1 MASTS
6 TYLSF
11 DRNTEEAFAF
21 YKKIFRTEYMG
32 EIFRMSSVPPQPGQP
47 ALAEAEQ
54 NLIMHMALPILGGHV
69 LMGTDTSA
77 IMGSKVTF
85 GNGMQLN
92 LQPDT
97 RVETDRLFTEL
108 SEGGKVGYPMKEEF
122 WGDYFGSCTDRFGVK
137 WMFNCAEKK

>member
-6 TYLSF
+6 TYLNF
-11 DRNTEEAFAF
+11 ERTTEEAFAF

-47 ALAEAEQ
+47 RLAEADED
-54 NLIMHMALPILGGHV
+54 LIMHVALPILGGHM

-92 LQPDT
+92 LEPDT
-97 RVETDRLFTEL
+97 RAETDRLFSEL
-108 SEGGKVGYPMKEEF
+108 SDGGKVGNPLKEEF
-122 WGDYFGSCTDRFGVK
+122 WGAYFGSCIDRFGVR
-137 WMFNCAEKK
+137 WMFNCQAKR

>member
-6 TYLSF
+6 TYLNF
-11 DRNTEEAFAF
+11 ERTTEEAFAF
-21 YKKIFRTEYMG
+21 YKKVFRTEYMG

-47 ALAEAEQ
+47 ALAEADKE
-54 NLIMHMALPILGGHV
+54 LIMHVALPILGGHM
-69 LMGTDTSA
+69 LMGTDTAA
-77 IMGSKVTF
+77 IMGAKVTF

-92 LQPDT
+92 LEPDT

-108 SEGGKVGYPMKEEF
+108 SDGGKVGNPLKEEF

-137 WMFNCAEKK
+137 WMFNCQAKR